1 VFPLF
6 NEIPLRDRR
15 ANSDVKR
22 RLESID
28 AESKTA
34 RRLQCA

>member
-6 NEIPLRDRR
+6 NETALRDRR
-15 ANSDVKR
+15 ANSDAKR

-34 RRLQCA
+34 RRPQCT